1 MGKDTLEVEPL
12 TLAEVKNTLA
22 KRAKK
27 AELSYIQRVTLE
39 HTSKFSS
46 LTPRAARALVSKL
59 VKQYEMEEALAIQLV
74 DVAPTTTDEI
84 AAFVAKAPRTYT
96 QEEIAQ
102 ILEAIKE
109 ASK

>member
-1 MGKDTLEVEPL
+1 MVKDTLEVEPL

-27 AELSYIQRVTLE
+27 SELSYIQRVTLE

-46 LTPRAARALVSKL
+46 FTPRAARSLVNKL
-59 VKQYEMEEALAIQLV
+59 MKQYEMEEALAIQLV
-74 DVAPTTTDEI
+74 DIAPTTTDEV

-96 QEEIAQ
+96 QDEVAQ

-109 ASK
+109 ASS